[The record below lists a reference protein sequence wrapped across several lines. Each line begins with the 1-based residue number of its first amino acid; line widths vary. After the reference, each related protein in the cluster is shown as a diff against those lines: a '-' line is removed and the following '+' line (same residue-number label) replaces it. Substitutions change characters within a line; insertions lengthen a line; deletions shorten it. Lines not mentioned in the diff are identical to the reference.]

1 MEYVIIPPSQVH
13 LPVSQH
19 SAAFPI
25 RRVYCVGQ
33 NYAEHTREMGGDPSR
48 TPPFFFSKPPQ
59 AVYHGPSFPYPSL
72 SHDVHHE
79 IELVVALDR
88 GGANLSPEQA
98 LTHIF
103 GYAVGLD
110 MTRRDLQ
117 AEAKKAGRPWDAA
130 KGFDFSAPCSPIW
143 SVQQVGHLRS
153 GAITLDINGRRVQ
166 SGDLGQMIWKVPE
179 IIAHLS
185 RFYRLEPG
193 DLIFTGT
200 PAGVG
205 PVQPGDVLE
214 GAIEGLDQ
222 LSLTVTGSH

>member
-1 MEYVIIPPSQVH
+1 MEYVFTPPSQTH

-19 SAAFPI
+19 SAAFPV
-25 RRVYCVGQ
+25 RRIYCVGQ

-48 TPPFFFSKPPQ
+48 NPPFFFSKPPQ
-59 AVYHGPSFPYPSL
+59 AAYHGPSFPYPPL
-72 SHDVHHE
+72 SEDVHHE

-88 GGANLSPEQA
+88 GGANLAAEEA

-117 AEAKKAGRPWDAA
+117 AEAKKMGRPWDAA

-143 SVQQVGHLRS
+143 SVQQVGHPRS
-153 GAITLDINGRRVQ
+153 GVIYLDINGRRVQ
-166 SGDLGQMIWKVPE
+166 SGDLEQMIWKVPE

-185 RFYRLEPG
+185 RLFTLEAG

-205 PVQPGDVLE
+205 PVQRGDKLV
-214 GAIEGLDQ
+214 GGIDQLDQ
-222 LSLTVTGSH
+222 INLTVA

>member
-1 MEYVIIPPSQVH
+1 MEYVFTPPSQTH

-19 SAAFPI
+19 SSAFPV
-25 RRVYCVGQ
+25 RRIYCVGQ
-33 NYAEHTREMGGDPSR
+33 NYAEHTREMGGDPGR
-48 TPPFFFSKPPQ
+48 NPPFFFSKPPQ
-59 AVYHGPSFPYPSL
+59 AAYCGTSFPYPPL
-72 SHDVHHE
+72 SRDVHHE

-88 GGANLSPEQA
+88 GGVNLAAAET

-117 AEAKKAGRPWDAA
+117 AEAKKAGRPWDSA
-130 KGFDFSAPCSPIW
+130 KGFDYSAPCSPIW
-143 SVQQVGHLRS
+143 TVQQVGHPRS
-153 GAITLDINGRRVQ
+153 GAIYLDINGRRVQ
-166 SGDLGQMIWKVPE
+166 SGDLEQMIWKVPE

-185 RFYRLEPG
+185 RLFTLEAG

-205 PVQPGDVLE
+205 PVQPGDVLN

-222 LSLTVTGSH
+222 LSLTVVSQ